1 MLGAM
6 TMRLGPLR
14 YAIRARTRGFT
25 LIELLIAMVILA
37 VLMAIAVPSMREFI
51 ARKRLEGIA
60 QQLATDLR
68 YLRAQQIER
77 GVRTARIRFMSTDTL
92 SCYVLYV
99 WGSDGYDC
107 DCTGAVGAGCGTP
120 GSATASAEIKTVV
133 VPRSTGVT
141 LSSTVVEPGVTLPSS
156 PNTLT
161 LVGFNALP
169 YLDRTLQV
177 SIRSTL
183 GGEVRLSTNA
193 SAKPSLCTVSGSA
206 STIPQCT

>member
-1 MLGAM
+1 M
-6 TMRLGPLR
+6 TMQPGPLQR
-14 YAIRARTRGFT
+14 QIRARTRGFT
-25 LIELLIAMVILA
+25 LIELLIVMVILA

-60 QQLATDLR
+60 QELATDLR

-77 GVRTARIRFMSTDTL
+77 GVRTARIRFMATDDL

-107 DCTGAVGAGCGTP
+107 DCTTGTIGSGCGTP
-120 GSATASAEIKTVV
+120 GSAGASTQIKTVV
-133 VPRSTGVT
+133 VPSSTGVT
-141 LSSTVVEPGVTLPSS
+141 LYSSVVEPGVTLPSS

-161 LVGFNALP
+161 LVGFNAMP

-183 GGEVRLSTNA
+183 GGEVRVSTNA
-193 SAKPSLCTVSGSA
+193 SAKPSLCTVSGST